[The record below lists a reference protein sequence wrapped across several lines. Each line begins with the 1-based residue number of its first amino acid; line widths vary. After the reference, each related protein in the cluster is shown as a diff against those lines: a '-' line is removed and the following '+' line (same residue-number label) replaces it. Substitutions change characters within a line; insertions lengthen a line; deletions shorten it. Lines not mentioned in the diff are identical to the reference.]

1 VKGIRASILTREVF
15 VWGELTY
22 DPTNPEKNL
31 KAATSEKLCARAI

>member
-1 VKGIRASILTREVF
+1 MNGNRTSISAREVF
-15 VWGELTY
+15 VWDEVTY